1 MERKNRYIKQ
11 QQKHQSRCCNSG
23 PAGFIQILLYSATP
37 YKIASG
43 HFVSCLLQ
51 VGCEVGLASVWAQ
64 AWARV

>member
-23 PAGFIQILLYSATP
+23 PAGFIQILPYSSATS

-43 HFVSCLLQ
+43 HFISCQLQ
-51 VGCEVGLASVWAQ
+51 VGCEVGLASVWAR
-64 AWARV
+64 A